1 MESRALG
8 RGLSAL
14 IPEKVNLEQG
24 SRSEDVAFLPTEKIK
39 NNAQQPRTHY
49 DTLKLEELK
58 RSIKDKGFLQPILV
72 RIDGD
77 GYEVIAGE
85 RRLRAARA
93 LGLEQVPAII
103 KNVSLQESFVL
114 SLVENIQRE
123 ELNAIEEAQAF
134 LRLTEEYKFSRD
146 EIAKAVAKDPSTVS
160 NALRLLAL
168 PEYIQE
174 AVMDQKISMGHAR
187 SLLAVSDT
195 VRQKFLF
202 DKTLYKSLSVRELE
216 ALIKA
221 EGHTLLRHAKREK
234 PKNTDISSIE
244 EELQRVV
251 GSKVRIQSQKKR
263 GKIIIEYYSFDDLE
277 RILGLLRR

>member
-14 IPEKVNLEQG
+14 IPERVNLEHV
-24 SRSEDVAFLPTEKIK
+24 SRSEDVAFLKTEKIK

-72 RIDGD
+72 RVDGD

-103 KNVSLQESFVL
+103 KNVSLKESFVL

-134 LRLTEEYKFSRD
+134 LRLSEEYKFSRD
-146 EIAKAVAKDPSTVS
+146 EIAKAVSKDPSTVS

-174 AVMDQKISMGHAR
+174 AVMDEKISMGHAR
-187 SLLAVSDT
+187 ALLAVSDAA
-195 VRQKFLF
+195 RQKYLF
-202 DKTLYKSLSVRELE
+202 EKILHKSLSVRELE
-216 ALIKA
+216 SLIKS

-234 PKNTDISSIE
+234 HKNTDISSIE